1 MPSSGQKRVDIT
13 MSDKLL
19 SAPMLARI
27 AETNVATIV
36 IAPVITLVTAGSS
49 AVEMMVVAKKAEE
62 DV

>member
-1 MPSSGQKRVDIT
+1 LPLSGQKRVDIT

-19 SAPMLARI
+19 SDPMLARTV
-27 AETNVATIV
+27 EMNVATIV

-49 AVEMMVVAKKAEE
+49 AVEMTVVAKKAEE